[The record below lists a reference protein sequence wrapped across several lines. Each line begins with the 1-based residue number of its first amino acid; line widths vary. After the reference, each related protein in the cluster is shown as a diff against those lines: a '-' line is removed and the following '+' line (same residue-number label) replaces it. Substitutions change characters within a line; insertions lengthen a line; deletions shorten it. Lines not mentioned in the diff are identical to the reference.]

1 MGCAR
6 EYWHLYPNV
15 IAEAL
20 TEPEPT
26 EIRLQVQ
33 EKTPISAAEDDKKYI
48 DKQKSN
54 RYIDLHEIWKSLT
67 DEEQTV
73 VKLLET
79 EPAHVDTLIENSQIP
94 ASRILATLTLLE
106 VRGIVKRAARQNV
119 FPGRR
124 LLGIK

>member
-1 MGCAR
+1 MSLRYRPIWGSRVRAEATICFGKALYTETGWDVAR

-54 RYIDLHEIWKSLT
+54 R
-67 DEEQTV
+67 
-73 VKLLET
+73 
-79 EPAHVDTLIENSQIP
+79 
-94 ASRILATLTLLE
+94 
-106 VRGIVKRAARQNV
+106 
-119 FPGRR
+119 
-124 LLGIK
+124 